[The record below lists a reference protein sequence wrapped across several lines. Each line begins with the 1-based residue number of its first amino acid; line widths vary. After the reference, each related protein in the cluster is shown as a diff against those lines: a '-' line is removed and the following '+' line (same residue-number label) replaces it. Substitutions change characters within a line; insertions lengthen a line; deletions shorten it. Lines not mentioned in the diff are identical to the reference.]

1 MPGPKFSIG
10 IDLGT
15 TNCALAFQ
23 ALSGTKRSSEAF
35 LISQWESITG
45 FSEATTLPSF
55 LYLPT
60 DHEMAQMTRQG
71 ATAGEWVPGRFARR
85 KAVESPGRVAHS
97 AKSWLCHHAV
107 DRTAA
112 FLPWRS
118 DEIPVEKRISPIRAS
133 ALLLEYLRA
142 VWDARFASQGI
153 PFDEQEITVTVPAS
167 FDAAAQRL
175 TLDAAAEAGFPE
187 SVRLLEEPQ
196 AAFYCWLGAANGHE
210 ERGTAD
216 GSAFASYGATGC
228 EWTRIRQPAD
238 EFWGKFLENGSH
250 HVLVIDIGGGT
261 TDFSLFEISPPSAPP
276 TQTALPQ
283 IKRIAVGDHLL
294 LGGDNIDL
302 ALAHHI
308 ESKLATGELSPTQW
322 NFLAARCRDLKE
334 QCLSDPTGDSFPVS
348 IPGRGSSLLGST
360 VGGQITR
367 SEIESIVLDGFFPD
381 CSSDAEPMRT
391 QAGLREWALPYA
403 ADSAVTRYLAEFLR
417 GQPPVEAVLFNGG
430 SLYPE
435 MLRRRLQQQIARW
448 QVGVEPRILDN
459 STLDLAVALGAAD
472 FGSIIH
478 RRAQRIE
485 AGAARA
491 IYLEVLRR
499 GAEKSGAPALVCV
512 LPRNAASEEEF
523 RISESGLELRVNRPV
538 KFQPYYSAR
547 RSHDKAG
554 SVVAWNDR
562 DFFKLPQLQATAR
575 VTGRAPKDNR
585 VPVTLT
591 ARMNDLGLL
600 RVACVSADPAIRE
613 SWPLEF
619 NLRPHLVEDEDTE
632 SSFASLRRD
641 RSQETATIDVGVDP
655 AKLAAARDRITMLFS
670 QPLNTR
676 DKLTAN
682 NLLKSLEKIL
692 QLPKA
697 EWNLLL
703 IRALW
708 PALNDSFSGRH
719 ESVEHEET
727 WLILAGFLLRPGF
740 GAEGDETRIDQVWR
754 LQSESLAYPGKRTQI
769 QQYILWRRIAGG
781 LNQERQETILELS
794 KLRSQ
799 KNLPPELVRLTGSL
813 ERIRSDTK
821 AEVVELFL
829 QRAREL
835 ATSKQHCVPYLV
847 ALGLLLNRA
856 LFYAGPDYVVPPV
869 YVERAFEEFSD
880 FDWSAS
886 ELAEMQTLFLRAGRV
901 VDDPLIDL
909 PKALRDRIA
918 SKLEK
923 SGINPAKLGK
933 LRTFVPVAVS
943 ERANLFGESL
953 PPGLA
958 FRE

>member
-1 MPGPKFSIG
+1 
-10 IDLGT
+10 
-15 TNCALAFQ
+15 
-23 ALSGTKRSSEAF
+23 
-35 LISQWESITG
+35 
-45 FSEATTLPSF
+45 
-55 LYLPT
+55 
-60 DHEMAQMTRQG
+60 MTRQG

-85 KAVESPGRVAHS
+85 KAVESPGRVVHS

-118 DEIPVEKRISPIRAS
+118 DEIPVEERISPIRAS
-133 ALLLEYLRA
+133 ALLLAYLRA
-142 VWDARFASQGI
+142 AWDARFASEQI
-153 PFDEQEITVTVPAS
+153 RFDDQELTVTVPAS

-175 TLDAAAEAGFPE
+175 TLDAASEAGFPE
-187 SVRLLEEPQ
+187 SIRLLEEPQ
-196 AAFYCWLGAANGHE
+196 AAFYCWLGTANGHE
-210 ERGTAD
+210 DKEITN
-216 GSAFASYGATGC
+216 GSAFASYGLTGC
-228 EWTRIRQPAD
+228 EWTQTRRQPAD
-238 EFWGKFLENGSH
+238 ELWGMFAQNG
-250 HVLVIDIGGGT
+250 HVLVIDVGGGT
-261 TDFSLFEISPPSAPP
+261 TDFSLFEISLPASPDDAASPQSAK
-276 TQTALPQ
+276 TLPQ

-308 ESKLATGELSPTQW
+308 ESRLATEELSPTQW
-322 NFLAARCRDLKE
+322 NFLVARCRDLKE
-334 QCLSDPTGDSFPVS
+334 RCLSDPAGDSFPVS
-348 IPGRGSSLLGST
+348 IPGRGSSLLGGT
-360 VGGQITR
+360 LAGQITR
-367 SEIESIVLDGFFPD
+367 SEIESIVLDGFFPECD
-381 CSSDAEPMRT
+381 RDAQPVRT

-417 GQPPVEAVLFNGG
+417 SQPPVEAILFNGG

-435 MLRRRLQQQIARW
+435 KLRRRLQQQIARW
-448 QVGVEPRILDN
+448 QGGIEPRLLHN

-491 IYLEVLRR
+491 IYLEVHKR
-499 GAEKSGAPALVCV
+499 AVEKSGAPALVCV

-538 KFQPYYSAR
+538 KFQPYYSTR

-554 SVVAWNDR
+554 SLVAWNDR
-562 DFFKLPQLQATAR
+562 DFSKLPQLQATAR
-575 VTGRAPKDNR
+575 VTGRAPKDNK

-591 ARMNDLGLL
+591 ARINELGLL

-632 SSFASLRRD
+632 IK
-641 RSQETATIDVGVDP
+641 ETTIDLGVDP
-655 AKLAAARDRITMLFS
+655 VKLNTARDRITTLFS

-697 EWNLLL
+697 EWNLQL
-703 IRALW
+703 IRGLW
-708 PALNDSFSGRH
+708 SALNDSFSGRL

-740 GAEGDETRIDQVWR
+740 GGEGDETRIDQVWR
-754 LQSESLAYPGKRTQI
+754 LQSEHLAYPGKRTQI

-781 LNQERQETILELS
+781 LNQERQETILLPELP
-794 KLRSQ
+794 KLRAH
-799 KNLPPELVRLTGSL
+799 KNPPPELVRLTGSL
-813 ERIRSDTK
+813 ERIGYQVKT
-821 AEVVELFL
+821 EIIELFL
-829 QRAREL
+829 GSAREL
-835 ATSKQHCVPYLV
+835 AMNKQHCAPYLV
-847 ALGLLLNRA
+847 ALGLLLNRVP
-856 LFYAGPDYVVPPV
+856 FYAGPDHVVPPV
-869 YVERAFEEFSD
+869 YVERAFEAFSD
-880 FDWSAS
+880 FDWSAP
-886 ELAEMQTLFLRAGRV
+886 ELAEMQTLFLRAGRL
-901 VDDPLIDL
+901 VDDPSIDL
-909 PKALRDRIA
+909 PKALRERIA
-918 SKLEK
+918 TKLEK
-923 SGINPAKLGK
+923 SGVTRTKLGK
-933 LRTFVPVAVS
+933 LRTFVPVALS

>member
-15 TNCALAFQ
+15 TNCAMAFQ
-23 ALSGTKRSSEAF
+23 ALDGTNRSSEAF
-35 LISQWESITG
+35 LIPQWESVTG
-45 FSEATTLPSF
+45 FSEVTPLPSF

-60 DHEMAQMTRQG
+60 DQETAQMTEQG
-71 ATAGEWVPGRFARR
+71 ATPGEWVPGRFARK
-85 KAVESPGRVAHS
+85 KAVESPGRVVHS

-133 ALLLEYLRA
+133 ALLLEYLRVA
-142 VWDARFASQGI
+142 WDARFASEGAR
-153 PFDEQEITVTVPAS
+153 FTEQEITVTVPAS

-175 TLDAAAEAGFPE
+175 TLEAASEAGFPE

-196 AAFYCWLGAANGHE
+196 AAFYWWLEQHRASE
-210 ERGTAD
+210 EPLR
-216 GSAFASYGATGC
+216 
-228 EWTRIRQPAD
+228 
-238 EFWGKFLENGSH
+238 KLLENGSQ

-261 TDFSLFEISPPSAPP
+261 TDFSLFEIRPPSLGYGAPFA
-276 TQTALPQ
+276 QSALPQ

-308 ESKLATGELSPTQW
+308 ESRLATGELSPTQW
-322 NFLAARCRDLKE
+322 NFLVARCRDLKE
-334 QCLSDPTGDSFPVS
+334 RCLGDSTGDSFPVS
-348 IPGRGSSLLGST
+348 IPGRGSSLLGGT
-360 VGGQITR
+360 FGGQIMR
-367 SEIESIVLDGFFPD
+367 SEIESIVLDGFFPE
-381 CSSDAEPMRT
+381 CDADAQPVRT

-403 ADSAVTRYLAEFLR
+403 TDSAVTRYLAEFLR
-417 GQPPVEAVLFNGG
+417 SQPPIEAILFNGG

-435 MLRRRLQQQIARW
+435 MLRRRLQQRIAHW
-448 QVGVEPRILDN
+448 QGGIEPRILHS

-478 RRAQRIE
+478 RQAQRIE

-491 IYLEVLRR
+491 IYLEVHRR
-499 GAEKSGAPALVCV
+499 AAEKSGAPALVCV

-523 RISESGLELRVNRPV
+523 RISESGLELRVNHPV
-538 KFQPYYSAR
+538 RFQPYYSTR
-547 RSHDKAG
+547 RSNDKAG
-554 SVVAWNDR
+554 SLVAWNDR
-562 DFFKLPQLQATAR
+562 DFFKMPPLQATAR
-575 VTGRAPKDNR
+575 VIGRAPKDNR
-585 VPVTLT
+585 VPVTLA
-591 ARMNDLGLL
+591 ARMNELGLL

-619 NLRPHLVEDEDTE
+619 NLRTHLLGDEDTQ

-641 RSQETATIDVGVDP
+641 KPEETRTIDLGFDP
-655 AKLAAARDRITMLFS
+655 AKLDAARNRIKTLFS
-670 QPLNTR
+670 RPLDTR

-697 EWNLLL
+697 EWNLRL
-703 IRALW
+703 IRDLW
-708 PALNDSFSGRH
+708 PALNESFSGRD

-740 GAEGDETRIDQVWR
+740 GAEGDNTRINQLWQ
-754 LQSESLAYPGKRTQI
+754 LHSEQLVYPGKRTQI
-769 QQYILWRRIAGG
+769 QQYILWRRVAGG
-781 LNQERQETILELS
+781 LNQERQEMILIPELPR
-794 KLRSQ
+794 LRSQ
-799 KNLPPELVRLTGSL
+799 KNPPPELVRLTGSL
-813 ERIRSDTK
+813 ERIGSDTK
-821 AEVVELFL
+821 AEVTELFL
-829 QRAREL
+829 RSARKL
-835 ATSKQHCVPYLV
+835 AMNKQHCAPYLV

-856 LFYAGPDYVVPPV
+856 LFYAGPEYVVPSE
-869 YVERAFEEFSD
+869 YVERAFEAFSD
-880 FDWSAS
+880 LDWSTP
-886 ELAEMQTLFLRAGRV
+886 EFAEMQTLFLRAGRIM
-901 VDDPLIDL
+901 DNPEIDL
-909 PKALRDRIA
+909 PKALRERIA

-923 SGINPAKLGK
+923 SGVTRVKLGK
-933 LRTFVPVAVS
+933 LRTFVPVVGS

-958 FRE
+958 LRE

>member
-1 MPGPKFSIG
+1 MPSPKFSIG

-15 TNCALAFQ
+15 TNCAMAFQ
-23 ALSGTKRSSEAF
+23 ALHGTSRSSEAF
-35 LISQWESITG
+35 LIPQWENVTG

-60 DHEMAQMTRQG
+60 DQETAQMTQQG
-71 ATAGEWVPGRFARR
+71 ATAGEWVPGRFARK
-85 KAVESPGRVAHS
+85 KAVESPGRVIHS

-142 VWDARFASQGI
+142 AWDARFASEGI
-153 PFDEQEITVTVPAS
+153 RFDEQEITVTVPAS

-175 TLDAAAEAGFPE
+175 TLDAASEAGFPE

-196 AAFYCWLGAANGHE
+196 AAFYCWLEQH
-210 ERGTAD
+210 R
-216 GSAFASYGATGC
+216 S
-228 EWTRIRQPAD
+228 AD
-238 EFWGKFLENGSH
+238 ELWGKLLQDGSH

-261 TDFSLFEISPPSAPP
+261 TDFSLFEITPPSSQYKASSP
-276 TQTALPQ
+276 QSGTALPQ
-283 IKRIAVGDHLL
+283 IKRIAAGDHLL

-308 ESKLATGELSPTQW
+308 ESRLATGELSPSQW

-334 QCLSDPTGDSFPVS
+334 RCLSDPTGNSFPVS
-348 IPGRGSSLLGST
+348 IPGRGSSLLGGTLS
-360 VGGQITR
+360 GQFTR
-367 SEIESIVLDGFFPD
+367 SEIESIVLEGFFPE
-381 CSSDAEPMRT
+381 CDADARPLRT

-417 GQPPVEAVLFNGG
+417 EQPPVEAILFNGG

-435 MLRRRLQQQIARW
+435 MLRHRLQQQIARW
-448 QVGVEPRILDN
+448 QGGVEPQILQ
-459 STLDLAVALGAAD
+459 SSALDLAVALGAAD
-472 FGSIIH
+472 FGSIIY

-491 IYLEVLRR
+491 IYLEVHRPD
-499 GAEKSGAPALVCV
+499 AEKSGAPALICI
-512 LPRNAASEEEF
+512 LPRNAASEEEY
-523 RISESGLELRVNRPV
+523 RISDAGLELRVNRLV
-538 KFQPYYSAR
+538 RFQPYYSTR
-547 RSHDKAG
+547 RPNDKAG
-554 SVVAWNDR
+554 LLVAWNDR
-562 DFFKLPQLQATAR
+562 DFSKLPQLQATAR
-575 VTGRAPKDNR
+575 VTERAPKENR

-591 ARMNDLGLL
+591 TRINELGLL
-600 RVACVSADPAIRE
+600 RVACISADPAIRE
-613 SWPLEF
+613 SWPLDF

-632 SSFASLRRD
+632 SSFASLGRD
-641 RSQETATIDVGVDP
+641 KPEETTTIDLGVDP
-655 AKLAAARDRITMLFS
+655 AKLDAARHRITTLFS
-670 QPLNTR
+670 RPLDTR

-682 NLLKSLEKIL
+682 NLVKSLEKIL

-697 EWNLLL
+697 EWSLLL

-708 PALNDSFSGRH
+708 PALNESFSGRH
-719 ESVEHEET
+719 QSVEHEET

-740 GAEGDETRIDQVWR
+740 GAEGDNTRIDQLWR
-754 LQSESLAYPGKRTQI
+754 LQTEQLVNPGKRTQI
-769 QQYILWRRIAGG
+769 QQYILWRRVVGG
-781 LNQERQETILELS
+781 LNQERQETILTPELP

-799 KNLPPELVRLTGSL
+799 KNLLPELVRLTGSL
-813 ERIRSDTK
+813 ERIGSDTK
-821 AEVVELFL
+821 KELIELFL

-835 ATSKQHCVPYLV
+835 VMNKQHCAPYLV
-847 ALGLLLNRA
+847 ALGLLLNRT
-856 LFYAGPDYVVPPV
+856 LLYAGPDYVVPPT
-869 YVERAFEEFSD
+869 YVERAFEAFSD
-880 FDWSAS
+880 LDWTAP
-886 ELAEMQTLFLRAGRV
+886 ELAEMQTLFLRASRL
-901 VDDPLIDL
+901 VDDPAIDL
-909 PKALRDRIA
+909 PKALRERIA

-923 SGINPAKLGK
+923 SGVNRTRLGR
-933 LRTFVPVAVS
+933 LRTFVPVALS